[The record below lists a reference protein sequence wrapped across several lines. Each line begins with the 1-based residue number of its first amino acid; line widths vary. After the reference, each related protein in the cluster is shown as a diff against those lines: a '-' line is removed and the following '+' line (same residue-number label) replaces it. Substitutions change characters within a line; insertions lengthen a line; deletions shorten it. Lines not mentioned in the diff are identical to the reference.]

1 MAKFIIIVFIAL
13 ITFVSTTPIKKDNL
27 FSTIKNGTQSAII
40 PNGED
45 EVFHFLQIPSL
56 DFGGSPYNS
65 IDFNVATT
73 SNRRDEPIIEM
84 DDKETIEKPR
94 VFV

>member
-1 MAKFIIIVFIAL
+1 MAKFIIIVFMAF
-13 ITFVSTTPIKKDNL
+13 ITFASTTPIKKENP
-27 FSTIKNGTQSAII
+27 FSIIKNGTQSAII

-56 DFGGSPYNS
+56 DSSGSPYNS
-65 IDFNVATT
+65 IDLNVPTT

-84 DDKETIEKPR
+84 DDKETIGEPR